1 MEAAHAYNLPFM
13 RLLLVKDPGSLNMA
27 DNRGATALWH
37 AVFASN
43 VDGLTL
49 LLKQPSIDVNHRLR
63 DEPSEWYDDEYIKVT
78 PLIWALGSG
87 LGDYEIISPLVKH
100 LDIDLTCLDGEG
112 RNPLMLAILG
122 VREDSLVRD
131 ILERRRLAIVAA
143 TASSGD
149 PSATAIASFGSFDI
163 NAVDRRGD
171 TALHIAAGEHD
182 VESLKLLLSE
192 DGININLPG
201 HGGEPLLLQP
211 RYHLAIEA
219 ILAHGGVEV
228 DQVDYLPRTALSN
241 AAARGDL
248 ESARVLLR
256 YGARPDL
263 PDPSGYTPIAR
274 AATFMHGDMVELLET
289 AIGII

>member
-13 RLLLVKDPGSLNMA
+13 HLLLVKDPGSLNMA
-27 DNRGATALWH
+27 ENRGATALWH
-37 AVFASN
+37 AVFSSN

-49 LLKQPSIDVNHRLR
+49 LLKQPSIDVNHRLS
-63 DEPSEWYDDEYIKVT
+63 DEPSEWYDDEYIEVT

-112 RNPLMLAILG
+112 RNPLMLSILG

-131 ILERRRLAIVAA
+131 TLERRRLAIAAA

-149 PSATAIASFGSFDI
+149 QSARTIAVSGNFDS
-163 NAVDRRGD
+163 NAADRRGD

-192 DGININLPG
+192 DGIDIDLPG
-201 HGGEPLLLQP
+201 HGGTPLLLEP
-211 RYHLAIEA
+211 TYHLAIEA

-228 DQVDYLPRTALSN
+228 DQVDYLGRTALSN

-263 PDPSGYTPIAR
+263 PDPPGYTPIAR
-274 AATFMHGDMVELLET
+274 AATFLHMVELLET

>member
-1 MEAAHAYNLPFM
+1 
-13 RLLLVKDPGSLNMA
+13 
-27 DNRGATALWH
+27 
-37 AVFASN
+37 
-43 VDGLTL
+43 
-49 LLKQPSIDVNHRLR
+49 
-63 DEPSEWYDDEYIKVT
+63 
-78 PLIWALGSG
+78 
-87 LGDYEIISPLVKH
+87 
-100 LDIDLTCLDGEG
+100 
-112 RNPLMLAILG
+112 MLAILG

-192 DGININLPG
+192 DGIDIDLPG

-219 ILAHGGVEV
+219 ILAQGGVAV
-228 DQVDYLPRTALSN
+228 DQVDYLGRTALSN

-263 PDPSGYTPIAR
+263 PDPSG
-274 AATFMHGDMVELLET
+274 
-289 AIGII
+289 